1 MAIDTGIAP
10 NTLSGQ
16 LGEVIFY
23 TANGQSLVRSRA
35 RHINKSNSTNAIL
48 TRDKFRV
55 AMNFN
60 KLMQFYL
67 PTIYPVKT
75 PPKNNFSTNVG
86 VFYKMINNFLYFDE
100 SITKNFT
107 FGNGATSGPIIT
119 QITNNFAG
127 HIQLSWD
134 HGQPPAGWNPNNT
147 TINVLVFNRELTTF
161 LYINKQQPFLN
172 GVTDFNVRPQFQNG
186 DDIFIFAQAY
196 TLDFQPFLTSVCT
209 SIVPLQT
216 YSA

>member
-23 TANGQSLVRSRA
+23 TANGHSLVRSRA
-35 RHINKSNSTNAIL
+35 RHITKSNSVNAIL
-48 TRDKFRV
+48 TRNKFRV

-67 PTIYPVKT
+67 QTIYPVKT

-86 VFYKMINNFLYFDE
+86 VFYKMINEYLYFDE
-100 SITKNFT
+100 SRTHTFT
-107 FGNGATSGPIIT
+107 FGNGATPEALIT

-127 HIQLSWD
+127 HFQLNWD
-134 HGQPPAGWNPNNT
+134 HGQLPTGWNPNTT
-147 TINVLVFNRELTTF
+147 TINIIVFNRELTTF
-161 LYINKQQPFLN
+161 LYIDKQQPFLD
-172 GVTDFNVRPQFQNG
+172 GITDFDVRPQFQTG

-196 TLDFQPFLTSVCT
+196 TLDFAPFLTSVCS
-209 SIVPLQT
+209 SIIPLQC

>member
-35 RHINKSNSTNAIL
+35 RHINKSNSENALL
-48 TRDKFRV
+48 TRNKFRV

-86 VFYKMINNFLYFDE
+86 VFYKMINNILYFDE
-100 SITKNFT
+100 SRFHPFI
-107 FGNGATSGPIIT
+107 FGNGATPGPVIT

-127 HIQLSWD
+127 HLQVSWD
-134 HGQPPAGWNPNNT
+134 NGQPPSGFDPNIT
-147 TINVLVFNRELTTF
+147 TINILIFNSKLTTF
-161 LYINKQQPFLN
+161 LYINKQQPFLD
-172 GVTDFNVRPQFQNG
+172 GITDFNVRPQFQPN
-186 DDIFIFAQAY
+186 DEIFIFAQAY
-196 TLDFQPFLTSVCT
+196 TLVFTPLLSSVCT
-209 SIVPLQT
+209 SIIPLRS